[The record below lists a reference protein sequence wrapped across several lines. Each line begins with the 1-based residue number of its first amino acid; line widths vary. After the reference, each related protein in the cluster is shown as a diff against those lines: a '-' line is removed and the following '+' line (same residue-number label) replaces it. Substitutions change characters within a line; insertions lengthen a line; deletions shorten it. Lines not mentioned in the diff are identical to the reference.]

1 MRRCLSLKLVVTLQ
15 ISQLLVAFLVN
26 FQAYINFFI
35 FIGRIKKNAM
45 FCPPSLG
52 GVYHMTFNISYNQ
65 IILMTEENVDC
76 QKVIKSYSERGKLI
90 LFLEN
95 SKKITIAGKN
105 IGTTGN
111 KERIYEIVSMIK
123 GKGFNIPESSI
134 KHYVQEKNMEYVLVK
149 W

>member
-1 MRRCLSLKLVVTLQ
+1 
-15 ISQLLVAFLVN
+15 
-26 FQAYINFFI
+26 
-35 FIGRIKKNAM
+35 
-45 FCPPSLG
+45 
-52 GVYHMTFNISYNQ
+52 MTFNISYNQ

-123 GKGFNIPESSI
+123 GKEFNIPESSI